1 MGEVAA
7 DFLLEFIGCQANG
20 HECVLLVPHNQ
31 IRVIVMCRRL
41 PSGHHQCIHGDS
53 QRTGR
58 IERGEGNGL
67 DTWAMQRVFVGIIY
81 IYIVTLDG
89 HLYEQASRRRFSF

>member
-41 PSGHHQCIHGDS
+41 PSGQHQCIHGDS

-81 IYIVTLDG
+81 IYCN
-89 HLYEQASRRRFSF
+89 S